1 MSTDRP
7 ATLLPAPH
15 PAVYMVL
22 YVPFGA
28 LGGFITVA
36 LTFLATR
43 HGLSITEGSFL
54 GGAQMVSQWLKWI
67 WAPSVD
73 VTLSPKR
80 WYLIAVGLSAIGVF
94 SMAVVPLGPDTLPLL
109 LVVVGL
115 ASLVNSIV
123 GMAIESMLSQT
134 TRPGQEGRV
143 SAWFQ
148 AGNLGGSGVGGG
160 LGLYLLQNL
169 EAPWMAG
176 AIMGGLFLACALGLL
191 FVPNVTAHAS
201 SGGAMGA
208 VRAVVA
214 DIRQLASGRGGL
226 LAALLCF
233 LPIGTGAGQGVLTQ
247 ATVAGVWGASDNEV
261 AMVQGVLAGVVTA
274 AGCFA
279 GGWVCDRLQPRTA
292 YAVIGLML
300 AAVGAAMGLC
310 APGSV
315 LNPSGVSPVTLYVV
329 GNLTYAFVV
338 GLAYAAFTAVVLQAI
353 GRTSAATKYS
363 LYASLSNFPI
373 WWLGLLLGR
382 AADQYGAA
390 NMLYVEAVLG
400 VLGVLVFAAVGKAWR
415 NREEP
420 PTATMV

>member
-1 MSTDRP
+1 
-7 ATLLPAPH
+7 
-15 PAVYMVL
+15 
-22 YVPFGA
+22 
-28 LGGFITVA
+28 
-36 LTFLATR
+36 
-43 HGLSITEGSFL
+43 
-54 GGAQMVSQWLKWI
+54 
-67 WAPSVD
+67 
-73 VTLSPKR
+73 
-80 WYLIAVGLSAIGVF
+80 
-94 SMAVVPLGPDTLPLL
+94 
-109 LVVVGL
+109 
-115 ASLVNSIV
+115 
-123 GMAIESMLSQT
+123 
-134 TRPGQEGRV
+134 
-143 SAWFQ
+143 
-148 AGNLGGSGVGGG
+148 
-160 LGLYLLQNL
+160 
-169 EAPWMAG
+169 
-176 AIMGGLFLACALGLL
+176 
-191 FVPNVTAHAS
+191 
-201 SGGAMGA
+201 MGA

-420 PTATMV
+420 PTAAVV